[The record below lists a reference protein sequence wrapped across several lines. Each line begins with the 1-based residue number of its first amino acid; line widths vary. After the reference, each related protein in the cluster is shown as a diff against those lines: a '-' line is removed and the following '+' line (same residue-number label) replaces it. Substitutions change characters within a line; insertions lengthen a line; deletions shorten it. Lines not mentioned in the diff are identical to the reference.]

1 MMAKMIRWQ
10 RNLQAIFGLGL
21 WNFYQTKLGNCS
33 KEVGAFCD
41 TSASSLLDFGLRCEP
56 SISSDSSRF
65 GSYKCVKSHL
75 WTILRLRRL
84 GLDKRNPEIAETPPQ
99 WRAAKLSE
107 SEITTLRRSER
118 SRGRCSLNYSPIRF
132 SLTFRGAQHCR
143 MSSLSSA
150 LKKEALCHSPSSN
163 STAPPWIVYFYI
175 GILSNIWCAL

>member
-163 STAPPWIVYFYI
+163 STAPPWIMWR
-175 GILSNIWCAL
+175 L